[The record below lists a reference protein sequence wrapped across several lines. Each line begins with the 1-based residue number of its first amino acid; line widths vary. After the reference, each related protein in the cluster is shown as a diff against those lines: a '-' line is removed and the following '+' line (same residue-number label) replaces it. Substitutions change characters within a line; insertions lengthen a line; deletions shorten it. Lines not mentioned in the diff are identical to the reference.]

1 MLKGLKN
8 SANNTI
14 LAFLSIS
21 CYEPLVCLRML
32 NHMVTSKT
40 PCKTVNLCRKRF
52 SSRISDITAHTQ
64 ERITNVHRCVIHAE
78 QKEKERCHIRGTL
91 YSAGTK
97 FKGQMVCAKDNK
109 QKSIFVDMQHQIQRV
124 KYKKN

>member
-1 MLKGLKN
+1 MLKGLKT

-21 CYEPLVCLRML
+21 CYEPLVCLRMV
-32 NHMVTSKT
+32 NNMATSKT
-40 PCKTVNLCRKRF
+40 PYKTMNLCRKRF

-78 QKEKERCHIRGTL
+78 QKEKERCHIKRNI
-91 YSAGTK
+91 A
-97 FKGQMVCAKDNK
+97 
-109 QKSIFVDMQHQIQRV
+109 
-124 KYKKN
+124 